1 MPISIT
7 KNYLKVIV
15 GGLISLAAIILIA
28 LQWGNE
34 TGNFSLYGK
43 VMTVNLAVLMLLT
56 AIGGAVVWVTLRWL
70 ATGTMGIWRY
80 RRQQQ
85 KFEKMAEKKAQ
96 KEKTAPGTSQ
106 ETQQG

>member
-7 KNYLKVIV
+7 KNYVKVVV
-15 GGLISLAAIILIA
+15 GGLVSLAAIILIA

-43 VMTVNLAVLMLLT
+43 VMVVNLALLMLLT
-56 AIGGAVVWVTLRWL
+56 AVGGAIGWIALRWV
-70 ATGTMGIWRY
+70 ATGSVGIWRY
-80 RRQQQ
+80 RRQQH

-96 KEKTAPGTSQ
+96 KESSQ
-106 ETQQG
+106 ASEGSGQG